1 MADEQTSIQYIGLT
15 LDEAAKALR
24 VDSRTMRTLIQ
35 AGKVKAV
42 KAGKGW
48 RIHPD
53 AIAEWM
59 KGGTPDMG
67 LETWEKLG
75 EE

>member
-1 MADEQTSIQYIGLT
+1 MTDEQASIQYIGLT

-24 VDSRTMRTLIQ
+24 VDLRTMRAWVQ

-59 KGGTPDMG
+59 KAGTPDPKA
-67 LETWEKLG
+67 ED

>member
-1 MADEQTSIQYIGLT
+1 MTEQQATIQYIGLT
-15 LDEAAKALR
+15 LEEAAKALR

-59 KGGTPDMG
+59 KAGTPY
-67 LETWEKLG
+67 
-75 EE
+75 

>member
-1 MADEQTSIQYIGLT
+1 MANEQISVQHIGLT

-24 VDSRTMRTLIQ
+24 VDSRTMRALIQ
-35 AGKVKAV
+35 TGKVNAV

-59 KGGTPDMG
+59 KAGTPDAG